1 MKKSFLNGNEAIA
14 EAVLL
19 SGVKSIA
26 AYPITPQTGIVNR
39 LSDLIM
45 DRQFETTMTH
55 VESEFSAI
63 SVVLGSTL
71 GGVRSFTATS
81 SQGLLMM
88 SEATYYGSGMRIPL
102 VMAVVNRSLSAPVTI
117 FSDHQDSMSLRDNG
131 WLQFYCKDSQEVLD
145 TIITAYKIA
154 EHKKVLLP
162 VKVCIDG
169 FFVSHLSEPVEIPS
183 QTVVD
188 SFLPEF
194 TANFPHMDLE
204 NPKFLGTAA
213 WPDYYEEFVYLRNKA
228 LTNAIGVIEEV
239 TKEYSDKIRKI
250 TSLIS
255 TYRSS
260 DAELIIIGIGSMMS
274 TLEVAV
280 DKMRKKGVPIGLL
293 RIKCYRP
300 FPYEQ
305 IIDEIKNSKKL
316 VILDRSLS
324 PSQAGP
330 VFLEISSLLQTSGHD
345 IDCYGFILG
354 LGGRDITEKT
364 GALIVKAVDEI
375 KSKSAE
381 SRQFWLDVNRQTIKR
396 WSDNE

>member
-14 EAVLL
+14 EAVILA
-19 SGVKSIA
+19 GVKSIA

-39 LSDLIM
+39 LANLIM
-45 DRQFETTMTH
+45 ARQLETSMIH
-55 VESEFSAI
+55 AESEFSAL

-71 GGVRSFTATS
+71 GGIRSFTATS

-88 SEATYYGSGMRIPL
+88 SEVSYYASGMRIPL
-102 VMAVVNRSLSAPVTI
+102 VMAVVNRGLSAPVTI

-131 WLQFYCKDSQEVLD
+131 WLQFYCKDSQEALD

-154 EHKKVLLP
+154 EHRKVLLP
-162 VKVCIDG
+162 IKVCIDG
-169 FFVSHLSEPVEIPS
+169 FFLSHLSEPVEIPS
-183 QTVVD
+183 QAAVD

-194 TANFPHMDLE
+194 NTNFPHMNIDD
-204 NPKFLGTAA
+204 PKFLGVAA
-213 WPDYYEEFVYLRNKA
+213 WPDYYEEFVFLRNKA
-228 LTNAIGVIEEV
+228 ITDAIAIIEEV
-239 TKEYSDKIRKI
+239 SKEYSEKVHSVI
-250 TSLIS
+250 SLVS

-260 DAELIIIGIGSMMS
+260 DAEIVIVGLGAMMS

-280 DKMRKKGVPIGLL
+280 DKLRDKGLSIGLL
-293 RIKCYRP
+293 RIKCFRP
-300 FPYEQ
+300 FPHEQ
-305 IIDEIKNSKKL
+305 ILNEIKSSKKI

-330 VFLEISSLLQTSGHD
+330 LFLEISSLLHTSGLD

-364 GALIVKAVDEI
+364 GELIIKAVNELQPGSI
-375 KSKSAE
+375 K
-381 SRQFWLDVNRQTIKR
+381 SRQFWLDVNHQTIKR
-396 WSDNE
+396 WTPNE